1 VFDRCNSLRS
11 LFALPPYERRTRRG
25 VVGRGARKPVEC
37 RAGACGAVF
46 LRLWG
51 FVVNIFLLKLVV
63 TPTLMFLVSRIA
75 RRWGGMLGGL
85 VAGLPITS
93 GPIVVFIGVEQGTAF
108 AAQTAAGAL
117 SGLAAVLFT
126 YFFYLCVSRR
136 LGIAAACVASLL
148 FFAACSWGFLQIGSP
163 LVALIAGLA
172 AIVAVV
178 CFPQSSRETA
188 EAALRAAQ
196 PSAWDIPVRMVTAT
210 SMLLIITASAHILG
224 PHLAGI
230 LSPIPVI
237 AWPLTI
243 FTHAQGGRREM
254 VTVAKANAV
263 SAVGV
268 MVFYLIIR
276 HLVEVQGLGLTVTL
290 ALLASVVAAAGLGAL
305 LRRRLV

>member
-1 VFDRCNSLRS
+1 M
-11 LFALPPYERRTRRG
+11 
-25 VVGRGARKPVEC
+25 
-37 RAGACGAVF
+37 
-46 LRLWG
+46 
-51 FVVNIFLLKLVV
+51 VNIFLLKLVV

-136 LGIAAACVASLL
+136 LGIAAACMASLL

-163 LVALIAGLA
+163 LVALIAGLV

-178 CFPQSSRETA
+178 CFPQSSRETENAKETA
-188 EAALRAAQ
+188 EAARRAVQ

-305 LRRRLV
+305 LRRRLA

>member
-1 VFDRCNSLRS
+1 LIGAIALRS
-11 LFALPPYERRTRRG
+11 IVPC
-25 VVGRGARKPVEC
+25 GARNPLEC
-37 RAGACGAVF
+37 RLGANGAVF
-46 LRLWG
+46 LRLRG
-51 FVVNIFLLKLVV
+51 FAVNIFLLKLVV

-136 LGIAAACVASLL
+136 LGIAAACVTSLL

-163 LVALIAGLA
+163 LVALIAGLL

-178 CFPQSSRETA
+178 CFPQPAKIPA
-188 EAALRAAQ
+188 EAEEAVRRAAQ
-196 PSAWDIPVRMVTAT
+196 PSAWDIPVRMITAT
-210 SMLLIITASAHILG
+210 SMLLVITASAHILG

-276 HLVEVQGLGLTVTL
+276 HLVEVQGLGITVTL

-305 LRRRLV
+305 LRRRLA